1 MGDYGGGPA
10 RARGAR
16 NATKKTLVVYAEKRC
31 EGNGDTARP
40 RQVDAQRRPLRQ
52 RHLQPALTRTSDTVR
67 HHPAPATPSG
77 TVRHQGLCPTHPC
90 APPWKIRWR
99 APWSAR

>member
-31 EGNGDTARP
+31 EGTA
-40 RQVDAQRRPLRQ
+40 
-52 RHLQPALTRTSDTVR
+52 TRL
-67 HHPAPATPSG
+67 APGKSTPSG
-77 TVRHQGLCPTHPC
+77 
-90 APPWKIRWR
+90 
-99 APWSAR
+99 ARFASVIFNPR